1 MKLDRKNIQ
10 KILFVGVVLII
21 VYLGLQHM
29 NIIVEFLAWLLY
41 VAMPFIVAICCS
53 FFLNVPLRKIENHL
67 FRQKGE
73 KPVPPILDKLRR
85 PVALF
90 LSIAIFLVVIVAFLI
105 VIIPEIGKSIN
116 SLILAI
122 PDAANNINTQIK

>member
-41 VAMPFIVAICCS
+41 VAMPFIVQPHQIALGS
-53 FFLNVPLRKIENHL
+53 FPR
-67 FRQKGE
+67 
-73 KPVPPILDKLRR
+73 
-85 PVALF
+85 
-90 LSIAIFLVVIVAFLI
+90 
-105 VIIPEIGKSIN
+105 
-116 SLILAI
+116 
-122 PDAANNINTQIK
+122 